1 MTADRERSHEAVLL
15 ASAKGGDRHAFQQL
29 TESHRRELQVHCY
42 RMLGSFHD
50 AEDLVQETLLRAW
63 RGLHGFDGRAST
75 RYWLYRIATNACLNA
90 LATRA
95 SAGRVLPETQSP
107 PTDQM
112 PDREPAS
119 DLDWLEPYP
128 DSALESIADRAAGPD
143 AQYEMREAVQ
153 LAFIAAIQLLPPRQ
167 RAALLLN
174 DVVGWSAAESARL
187 LDSSVAAVNS
197 ALQRA
202 RATLEERL
210 PERQPGIAIGASDA
224 QRVLLERYVRAWE
237 STDVDG
243 FTALLKEDAVMSM
256 PPWRQWYCGRPAI
269 AAFFVRTA
277 RFGGH
282 APFRLVPTAANR
294 QPAFAFYSRWQS
306 PEWRFH
312 SIQLLTLHRDTI
324 AAMTSFVMPALAS
337 VFDLP
342 AVLLDAGETPRFVP
356 GGRSGAQP

>member
-1 MTADRERSHEAVLL
+1 MTPDDERPHEAALL
-15 ASAKGGDRHAFQQL
+15 ASAKGGDRRAFQQL
-29 TESHRRELQVHCY
+29 TEPRRRELLVHCY

-63 RGLHGFDGRAST
+63 RGLKGFDGRAST

-95 SAGRVLPETQSP
+95 SAGRVLPETESP
-107 PTDQM
+107 PTEQM
-112 PDREPAS
+112 PDREPAT
-119 DLDWLEPYP
+119 DIAWLEPYP
-128 DSALESIADRAAGPD
+128 DSALEQIADNAPGPD
-143 AQYEMREAVQ
+143 ARYEMREAVQ

-167 RAALLLN
+167 RATLLLT
-174 DVVGWSAAESARL
+174 DVLGWSAAESARL

-202 RATLEERL
+202 RTTLEERL
-210 PERQPGIAIGASDA
+210 AERAPRVAVAASEE
-224 QRVLLERYVRAWE
+224 QRALLERYVRAWE

-256 PPWRQWYCGRPAI
+256 PPWRQWYRGRAAI
-269 AAFFVRTA
+269 AAFFALTGRP
-277 RFGGH
+277 GGH

-294 QPAFAFYSRWQS
+294 QPAYAFYSRWQS

-312 SIQLLTLHRDTI
+312 SIQLLTLHGDTI
-324 AAMTSFVMPALAS
+324 AAMTSFVMPPLAS
-337 VFDLP
+337 VFGLP
-342 AVLLDAGETPRFVP
+342 AVLGDVSDDR
-356 GGRSGAQP
+356 

>member
-1 MTADRERSHEAVLL
+1 MTPDSERPHEAALL
-15 ASAKGGDRHAFQQL
+15 ASAKGGDRRAFQQL
-29 TESHRRELQVHCY
+29 TEPRRRELLVHCY

-63 RGLHGFDGRAST
+63 RSLEGFDGRAST

-95 SAGRVLPETQSP
+95 SAGRVLPETESP
-107 PTDQM
+107 ATQQM

-119 DLDWLEPYP
+119 DIAWLEPYP
-128 DSALESIADRAAGPD
+128 DSALELVADQTPGPD
-143 AQYEMREAVQ
+143 ARYEMREAVQ

-167 RAALLLN
+167 RATLLLA
-174 DVVGWSAAESARL
+174 DVLGWSAAESARL

-202 RATLEERL
+202 RTTLEERL
-210 PERQPGIAIGASDA
+210 AGRPPRVAVAPSAE
-224 QRVLLERYVRAWE
+224 QRALLERYVRAWE

-243 FTALLKEDAVMSM
+243 LTALLKEDAVMSM
-256 PPWRQWYCGRPAI
+256 PPWRQWYRGRAAI
-269 AAFFVRTA
+269 AAFFTLTGRP
-277 RFGGH
+277 GGH

-312 SIQLLTLHRDTI
+312 SIQLLTLHGNTI

-337 VFDLP
+337 VFGLP
-342 AVLLDAGETPRFVP
+342 AVLPDKA
-356 GGRSGAQP
+356 

>member
-1 MTADRERSHEAVLL
+1 MTPDGGRPHEAALL
-15 ASAKGGDRHAFQQL
+15 ASAKGGDRRAFQQL
-29 TESHRRELQVHCY
+29 TEPHRRELLVHCY

-63 RGLHGFDGRAST
+63 RGLKGFDGRAST

-95 SAGRVLPETQSP
+95 SAGRVLPETESP
-107 PTDQM
+107 ATEQM

-119 DLDWLEPYP
+119 DIAWLVPCP
-128 DSALESIADRAAGPD
+128 DSALEQIADDAPGPD
-143 AQYEMREAVQ
+143 ARYEMREAVQ

-167 RAALLLN
+167 RATLLLT
-174 DVVGWSAAESARL
+174 DVLGWSAAESARL

-202 RATLEERL
+202 RTTLEERL
-210 PERQPGIAIGASDA
+210 AGRPPRVAEAASEE
-224 QRVLLERYVRAWE
+224 QRALLERYVRAWE

-256 PPWRQWYCGRPAI
+256 PPWRQWYRGRAAI
-269 AAFFVRTA
+269 AAFLAHTGRP
-277 RFGGH
+277 GGH

-312 SIQLLTLHRDTI
+312 SIQLLTLHGDTI
-324 AAMTSFVMPALAS
+324 AAMTSFVMPPLAS
-337 VFDLP
+337 VFGLP
-342 AVLLDAGETPRFVP
+342 AVLDAVSNDQGT
-356 GGRSGAQP
+356 RSV